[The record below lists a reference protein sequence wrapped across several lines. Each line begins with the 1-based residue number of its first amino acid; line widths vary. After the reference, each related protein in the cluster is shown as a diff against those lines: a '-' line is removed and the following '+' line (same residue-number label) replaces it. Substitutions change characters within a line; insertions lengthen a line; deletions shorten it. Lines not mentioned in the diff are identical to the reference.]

1 MSASLS
7 PISRAV
13 LVKGIDGLG
22 NRILSL
28 LSAILYARLAG
39 RCVWVDW
46 RDGIYADRG
55 INAFSSLFQSSIAIA
70 LECEPPGRSVHPW
83 LWESHLHMSAHEL
96 RCLYG
101 PFGGSRC
108 PFSGTLFSFDPSV
121 LDHQADLIV
130 IWSSISFVN
139 KLRRHFHGPW
149 STWRVLS
156 EMKILARLL
165 HEELPIHPAIAAR
178 VNQFTRIWPDL
189 PRIGVHVRHTD
200 RTTNLLR
207 LWRRLD
213 QLLAR
218 HPHAMIVLATDAAV
232 VQEEFRR
239 RYPAVFTLPKW
250 FAPSGPLHQRSAPCP
265 DRLAMAH
272 DSLVEMRLL
281 AHCDHLI
288 VNGNSSFS
296 QITRLW
302 WLGDPRRVIDVG
314 SWAWLPAPIRE
325 RAWRSRDAV
334 RWAPWLLR
342 GRWHLHRQRALL

>member
-1 MSASLS
+1 M
-7 PISRAV
+7 

-22 NRILSL
+22 NRILCL

-46 RDGIYADRG
+46 RDGVYADQG
-55 INAFSSLFQSSIAIA
+55 INAFSALFQSPIARA
-70 LECEPPGRSVHPW
+70 LESDPPGHSVHPW
-83 LWESHLHMSAHEL
+83 LWESCLHMSAYEL

-101 PFGGSRC
+101 PSGGLMC
-108 PFSGTLFSFDPSV
+108 PFSGTLFSFDPGI

-130 IWSSISFVN
+130 IWSSIAFID
-139 KLRRHFHGPW
+139 KLRRHLRG
-149 STWRVLS
+149 SWRIWNGLS
-156 EMKILARLL
+156 EEKILARLL
-165 HEELPIHPAIAAR
+165 REELPIHPTVAAR
-178 VNQFTRIWPDL
+178 VDQITRMWPDQ

-200 RTTNLLR
+200 RCTNLQRLR
-207 LWRRLD
+207 RRLD

-218 HPHAMIVLATDAAV
+218 HPHAVIVLATDAAV

-250 FAPSGPLHQRSAPCP
+250 FAPSGPLHQRFAPCP

-296 QITRLW
+296 QIARLW

-314 SWAWLPAPIRE
+314 SWAWLPASIRE

-334 RWAPWLLR
+334 RWAPWLWR
-342 GRWHLHRQRALL
+342 SRRHLQSQRPQL